1 LFQHGFPGG
10 EKLGGC
16 DEYISVK
23 ILCILVTVGLI
34 GKGQKQIPGA
44 KGKAT
49 TVTKY
54 RGGASY
60 HIHKLNGIM
69 KMKGEVQSVL
79 MDEPCRLSLFIKW
92 VHTITSAQI
101 YYNIAL
107 II

>member
-1 LFQHGFPGG
+1 MRLYRKDQQITNRAAIFFVP
-10 EKLGGC
+10 
-16 DEYISVK
+16 
-23 ILCILVTVGLI
+23 VGLI
-34 GKGQKQIPGA
+34 GKGQKKIPGA